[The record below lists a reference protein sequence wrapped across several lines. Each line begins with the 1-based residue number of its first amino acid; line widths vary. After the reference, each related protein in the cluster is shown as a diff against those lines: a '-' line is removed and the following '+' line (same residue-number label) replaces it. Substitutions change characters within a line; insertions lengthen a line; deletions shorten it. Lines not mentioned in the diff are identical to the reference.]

1 MDNMKNTNRVAFGC
15 AAALLSV
22 VCLAGRATGQELSAE
37 AKDKAAAEARAKRNA
52 LTFENNAT
60 TIVFYDRAGKRTGGL
75 KERALYGAT
84 IVSPDGTRV
93 AVVKNDLPSETA
105 DLFVIDIATG
115 VSARLTT
122 SARTEFV
129 MAPVW
134 SPDSTRIAYV
144 TIRKGH
150 EAIYVR
156 PANGQG
162 SEELLYRN
170 PGAFMN
176 LTDWSLDGKF
186 LTFAVSDLSGGAVF
200 TLPLDG
206 GADRKPTEVFKTDLR
221 VFFPR
226 FSPDGRFL
234 SYVQIDKANK
244 GDVFVRPVDPKTPGG
259 PWQVS
264 DGSSSPAFWR
274 RDGKE
279 LYYLARDQAVMVSE
293 VATSPAF
300 TFTKPR
306 VLFRQ
311 ASKVPDRLAYV
322 TADGERFLALP
333 APRGPQL
340 QQITIFNRRGEAV
353 QKVGEP
359 AQYSGPS
366 FSPDGNRLLVS
377 KNDQQLGQADLW
389 IVELSTGNQVRLTN
403 DSFPKVNPLWS
414 PDGKFIYYASFRNG
428 DFPVYRRP
436 SDGTG
441 DEELVYRYEPGAFV
455 GLTDISPDGKYLVCD
470 LGGFIVAVPL
480 TGDPASRKGIEFLR
494 TEFTDGLGR
503 LSPDG
508 RFMAYRSDEAQAER
522 GEIYVRP
529 FNAATGLP
537 GDGKW
542 QVSKDGVAAM
552 LHWRADG
559 KEIFFRGQNLES
571 NDLLVVSVD
580 VETTPTFKAGTPKV
594 LFKLPGPIG
603 GNLGNIS
610 RDGQRFV
617 FAVNVPAASTTDS
630 PDPR

>member
-1 MDNMKNTNRVAFGC
+1 MKKAERVALLC
-15 AAALLSV
+15 AAALLGV

-52 LTFENNAT
+52 LAFEDNAT

-75 KERALYGAT
+75 GERALYGET
-84 IVSPDGTRV
+84 VVSPDGSRV

-105 DLFVIDIATG
+105 DLFIVDIATG
-115 VSARLTT
+115 TSTRLTT

-134 SPDSTRIAYV
+134 SPDSSRIAYV

-162 SEELLYRN
+162 SEELVYKN

-176 LTDWSLDGKF
+176 LSDWSLDGRF
-186 LTFAVSDLSGGAVF
+186 LTFAVSDLTGGTLF

-221 VFFPR
+221 VFGPK
-226 FSPDGRFL
+226 FSPDGRYL
-234 SYVQIDKANK
+234 SYIQLDKANRAE
-244 GDVFVRPVDPKTPGG
+244 VFVRPVDPKAEGG
-259 PWQVS
+259 PWQIS
-264 DGSSSPAFWR
+264 DGTFSPAFWR

-279 LYYLARDQAVMVSE
+279 LYYLARDQAVMVAD
-293 VATSPAF
+293 VGTSPTF
-300 TFTKPR
+300 SFTKPR

-340 QQITIFNRRGEAV
+340 QQITIFDRGGQVV

-359 AQYSGPS
+359 ALYSGPS
-366 FSPDGNRLLVS
+366 FSPDGSRLLVS
-377 KNDQQLGQADLW
+377 KNDQQSGQTDLW
-389 IVELSTGNQVRLTN
+389 TIDIATGKSTRLTN
-403 DSFPKVNPLWS
+403 DSFFKVNPLWS
-414 PDGKFIYYASFRNG
+414 PDGKHIYFASFRNG
-428 DFPVYRRP
+428 DFPVHRRA

-441 DEELVYRYEPGAFV
+441 DEELVYRYEAGAFV
-455 GLTDISPDGKYLVCD
+455 GLSDISPDGKYLVCD
-470 LGGFIVAVPL
+470 SGGFIMVVPL

-494 TEFTDGLGR
+494 EEFTDTLGR

-542 QVSKDGVAAM
+542 QVSKDGVNAM

-559 KEIFFRGQNLES
+559 KEVFFRGQNLES
-571 NDLLVVSVD
+571 NELLVVSVD
-580 VETTPTFKAGTPKV
+580 VETTPTFKPGTPKV
-594 LFKLPGPIG
+594 LFKLPGPIN

-630 PDPR
+630 GNPR

>member
-1 MDNMKNTNRVAFGC
+1 MKKAYRVALVC
-15 AAALLSV
+15 AAALLGV

-37 AKDKAAAEARAKRNA
+37 AKEKATAEARAKRNA
-52 LTFENNAT
+52 LAFENNAT
-60 TIVFYDRAGKRTGGL
+60 TIVFFDRAGKRTGGIA
-75 KERALYGAT
+75 ERAMYGET
-84 IVSPDGTRV
+84 VVSPDGSRV
-93 AVVKNDLPSETA
+93 AVVKNDLPNETA
-105 DLFVIDIATG
+105 DLFVVDIATG
-115 VSARLTT
+115 ASTRLTT
-122 SARTEFV
+122 SVRTEFV

-134 SPDSTRIAYV
+134 SPDSKRIAYV
-144 TIRKGH
+144 TIRKGQ
-150 EAIYVR
+150 EAILVR
-156 PANGQG
+156 SADGQG
-162 SEELLYRN
+162 AEEVLYKN

-186 LTFAVSDLSGGAVF
+186 LTYAISDLKGGALF

-221 VFFPR
+221 VFAPR

-234 SYVQIDKANK
+234 SYIQLDAANRAE
-244 GDVFVRPVDPKTPGG
+244 VFVRPVDPKAEGG
-259 PWQVS
+259 PWQIS
-264 DGSSSPAFWR
+264 EGTFSPAFWR

-279 LYYLARDQAVMVSE
+279 LYYLARDQAVMVAD
-293 VATSPAF
+293 VVMSP
-300 TFTKPR
+300 TFSFSKPR

-340 QQITIFNRRGEAV
+340 QQITIFNRSGEV
-353 QKVGEP
+353 LQKVGEP
-359 AQYSGPS
+359 ALYSGPS
-366 FSPDGNRLLVS
+366 FSPDGSRLLVS
-377 KNDQQLGQADLW
+377 KTDQQAGKADLW
-389 IVELSTGNQVRLTN
+389 IIDLATGKQTKLTN
-403 DSFPKVNPLWS
+403 DTFQKVNPLWS
-414 PDGKFIYYASFRNG
+414 PDGKYIYYASFRNG
-428 DFPVYRRP
+428 DFPVHRRA

-441 DEELVYRYEPGAFV
+441 DEELVYRYEAGAFV
-455 GLTDISPDGKYLVCD
+455 GLSDISSDGKYLVCD
-470 LGGFIVAVPL
+470 SGGFILVVPL

-494 TEFTDGLGR
+494 TEWTDTLGR

-508 RFMAYRSDEAQAER
+508 RFMAYRSDEAQVER

-529 FNAATGLP
+529 FNAATGQP

-542 QVSKDGVAAM
+542 RVSKDGVQAM

-571 NDLLVVSVD
+571 NEFLVVSVD
-580 VETTPTFKAGTPKV
+580 VETTPTFKPGTPKV
-594 LFKLPGPIG
+594 LFKLPGPLG
-603 GNLGNIS
+603 GNLGNVS

-630 PDPR
+630 GNAK

>member
-1 MDNMKNTNRVAFGC
+1 MKKFDRVALVC
-15 AAALLSV
+15 AAALGV
-22 VCLAGRATGQELSAE
+22 ACVAGRATGQELSAE

-52 LTFENNAT
+52 LAFENDAT
-60 TIVFYDRAGKRTGGL
+60 TIVFFDRAGKRTGGIS
-75 KERALYGAT
+75 ERALYNDT
-84 IVSPDGTRV
+84 VVSPDGTRV

-105 DLFVIDIATG
+105 DLFIIDIATG
-115 VSARLTT
+115 ASTRLTT

-134 SPDSTRIAYV
+134 SPDSSRIAYV
-144 TIRKGH
+144 TIRKGQ

-162 SEELLYRN
+162 SEEVLYKN

-176 LTDWSLDGKF
+176 LADWSQDGRF
-186 LTFAVSDLSGGAVF
+186 LTFAVSDLQGGALF

-206 GADRKPTEVFKTDLR
+206 GADRKPAEVFKTDLR
-221 VFFPR
+221 VFEPK
-226 FSPDGRFL
+226 FSPDGRYL
-234 SYVQIDKANK
+234 SYIQLDKANRAE
-244 GDVFVRPVDPKTPGG
+244 VFVRPVDPKAVGG
-259 PWQVS
+259 PWQIS
-264 DGSSSPAFWR
+264 DGTFSPAFWR

-279 LYYLARDQAVMVSE
+279 LYYLARDQAVMVAD
-293 VATSPAF
+293 VGTSPTF
-300 TFTKPR
+300 SFTKPR

-322 TADGERFLALP
+322 TADGQRFLALP

-340 QQITIFNRRGEAV
+340 QQITIFDRSGQVV

-359 AQYSGPS
+359 ALYSGPS
-366 FSPDGNRLLVS
+366 FSPDGSRLLVF
-377 KNDQQLGQADLW
+377 KNDLQTGQNDLW
-389 IVELSTGNQVRLTN
+389 TIDLATGKQTRLTN
-403 DSFPKVNPLWS
+403 DTFPRVSPLWS
-414 PDGKFIYYASFRNG
+414 PDGKYIYYASFRNG
-428 DFPVYRRP
+428 DFPVHRRA

-441 DEELVYRYEPGAFV
+441 GEELVYTYEAGAFV
-455 GLTDISPDGKYLVCD
+455 GPTDISPDGKFLVCD
-470 LGGFIVAVPL
+470 TGGFIMVVPLL
-480 TGDPASRKGIEFLR
+480 TGDGATRKGIEFLR
-494 TEFTDGLGR
+494 EEYTDNLGR

-529 FNAATGLP
+529 FTAATGLP

-542 QVSKDGVAAM
+542 RVSKDGVQAM
-552 LHWRADG
+552 LHWRSDG

-580 VETTPTFKAGTPKV
+580 VETTPTFTVGTPKI
-594 LFKLPGPIG
+594 LFKVPGPLN

-610 RDGQRFV
+610 RDGRRFV
-617 FAVNVPAASTTDS
+617 FAINVPAASTTES
-630 PDPR
+630 GNPR

>member
-1 MDNMKNTNRVAFGC
+1 MTKADRVALVC
-15 AAALLSV
+15 AATLLGV

-52 LTFENNAT
+52 LAFENNAT
-60 TIVFYDRAGKRTGGL
+60 TMVFYDRAGKRTGGL
-75 KERALYGAT
+75 GERALYNET

-105 DLFVIDIATG
+105 DLFILDIATG
-115 VSARLTT
+115 ASTRLTT

-134 SPDSTRIAYV
+134 SPDSSRIAYV
-144 TIRKGH
+144 TMRKGQ

-162 SEELLYRN
+162 SEELLYKN

-176 LTDWSLDGKF
+176 LSDWSLDGRF
-186 LTFAVSDLSGGAVF
+186 LTFAVSDLTGGALF

-206 GADRKPTEVFKTDLR
+206 GADRKPTEVFKTDVR
-221 VFFPR
+221 VFGPK

-234 SYVQIDKANK
+234 SYIQLDKANRAE
-244 GDVFVRPVDPKTPGG
+244 VFVRPVDPKTVGG

-264 DGSSSPAFWR
+264 DGTFSPAFWR

-279 LYYLARDQAVMVSE
+279 LYYLARDQAMMVAD
-293 VATSPAF
+293 VGTSPTF

-322 TADGERFLALP
+322 TADGERFVALP

-340 QQITIFNRRGEAV
+340 QQITVFNRSGEVV

-359 AQYSGPS
+359 ALYSGPS
-366 FSPDGNRLLVS
+366 FSPDGSRLLVS
-377 KNDQQLGQADLW
+377 KTDQQKGQADLW
-389 IVELSTGNQVRLTN
+389 TMDLATGKDTRLTN
-403 DSFPKVNPLWS
+403 DTFPKVNPLWS
-414 PDGKFIYYASFRNG
+414 PDGKYIYYASFRNG

-441 DEELVYRYEPGAFV
+441 EEELVYRYEPGAFV

-470 LGGFIVAVPL
+470 LGGFIVVVPLL
-480 TGDPASRKGIEFLR
+480 TGDPATRKGIEFLR

-508 RFMAYRSDEAQAER
+508 KFMAYRSDEAQAER

-542 QVSKDGVAAM
+542 RVSKDGVQAM

-571 NDLLVVSVD
+571 NELLVVSVD
-580 VETTPTFKAGTPKV
+580 VETTPTFKPGTPKV

-603 GNLGNIS
+603 GNLGNVS

-630 PDPR
+630 GNPR

>member
-1 MDNMKNTNRVAFGC
+1 MTKANRVALVC
-15 AAALLSV
+15 AATLLGV
-22 VCLAGRATGQELSAE
+22 FCLAGRATGQELSAE

-52 LTFENNAT
+52 LAFENNAT
-60 TIVFYDRAGKRTGGL
+60 TMVFFDRAGKRTGSLG
-75 KERALYGAT
+75 ERALYNET
-84 IVSPDGTRV
+84 IVSPDGSRV
-93 AVVKNDLPSETA
+93 AVVKNDLPNETA
-105 DLFVIDIATG
+105 DLFIIDVAT
-115 VSARLTT
+115 SAITRLTT

-134 SPDSTRIAYV
+134 SPDSSRIAYV
-144 TIRKGH
+144 TMRKGQ

-162 SEELLYRN
+162 SEEVLYKN

-176 LTDWSLDGKF
+176 LSDWSLDGRF
-186 LTFAVSDLSGGAVF
+186 LTFAVSDLTGGALF
-200 TLPLDG
+200 TLPLEG
-206 GADRKPTEVFKTDLR
+206 GADRKPTEVFKTDVR
-221 VFFPR
+221 VFGPK

-234 SYVQIDKANK
+234 SYIQLDKANRAE
-244 GDVFVRPVDPKTPGG
+244 VFVRPVDPKTVGG

-264 DGSSSPAFWR
+264 DGTFSPAFWR

-279 LYYLARDQAVMVSE
+279 LYYLARDQAVMVAD
-293 VATSPAF
+293 VGTSPAF

-322 TADGERFLALP
+322 TADGERFVALP

-340 QQITIFNRRGEAV
+340 QQITVFNRSGEVV

-359 AQYSGPS
+359 ALYGGPS
-366 FSPDGNRLLVS
+366 FSPDGSRLLVS
-377 KNDQQLGQADLW
+377 KTDQQKGQADLW
-389 IVELSTGNQVRLTN
+389 TFDLATGKDTRLTN
-403 DSFPKVNPLWS
+403 DTFPKVNPLWS
-414 PDGKFIYYASFRNG
+414 PDGKYIYYASFRNG

-441 DEELVYRYEPGAFV
+441 DEELVYRYESGAFV
-455 GLTDISPDGKYLVCD
+455 GLTDISPDGKFLVCD

-494 TEFTDGLGR
+494 TEFTETLGR

-542 QVSKDGVAAM
+542 RVSKDGVQAM

-571 NDLLVVSVD
+571 NELLVVSVD
-580 VETTPTFKAGTPKV
+580 VETTPTFKPGTPKV

-630 PDPR
+630 GNPR